1 MLSIIVITRAIV
13 YVIVEPTSI
22 HLKTRLSW
30 LRISI
35 ACVGSTSTM
44 ALDRLTLGIAVIWIS
59 SLAGL
64 KYVQNAEWVNF
75 AWHNL
80 SHCDK

>member
-1 MLSIIVITRAIV
+1 
-13 YVIVEPTSI
+13 
-22 HLKTRLSW
+22 
-30 LRISI
+30 
-35 ACVGSTSTM
+35 M

>member
-1 MLSIIVITRAIV
+1 MVTTRAIG
-13 YVIVEPTSI
+13 YFIVEPTSI

-35 ACVGSTSTM
+35 ACVGSTTTM
-44 ALDRLTLGIAVIWIS
+44 ALDRLTLGITIIWIS
-59 SLAGL
+59 RLAGL

-80 SHCDK
+80 PHCDK